1 MEGHE
6 ISIGDVYNLVRD
18 TREDVIAMKERLQVV
33 LDDSKDHNTRIT
45 TLEAT
50 VSDVKHRSSDLENI
64 NRDIKDLTK
73 KVYAFSG
80 GAVVVGSLASVIINL
95 IVQG

>member
-33 LDDSKDHNTRIT
+33 LNDTKDHNSRIT

>member
-33 LDDSKDHNTRIT
+33 LNDTKDHNTRIT

>member
-33 LDDSKDHNTRIT
+33 LNDTKDHNSRIT
-45 TLEAT
+45 SLEAT

>member
-6 ISIGDVYNLVRD
+6 ISIGDVYNLIRD

-33 LDDSKDHNTRIT
+33 LNDTKDHNARIT

>member
-6 ISIGDVYNLVRD
+6 ISIGDVYNLIRD

-33 LDDSKDHNTRIT
+33 LNDTKDHNTRIT